1 MTFNDILSDKGRLNK
16 LAYILYYII
25 YTVYTYLS
33 NPRAQVRN
41 YIINLFNRVIKI

>member
-16 LAYILYYII
+16 LAYISDYII

-33 NPRAQVRN
+33 NPRVQVRN
-41 YIINLFNRVIKI
+41 NIINLCNRDIKS